1 MFAIEQ
7 NFKVRVD
14 ATLRAVEKKSYE
26 QIYRSITPVRTRRR
40 EFEHHLRLL
49 LQEESQTGLALS
61 YQGG

>member
-26 QIYRSITPVRTRRR
+26 QIYRSITLVRTRRS
-40 EFEHHLRLL
+40 EFERHLRLL
-49 LQEESQTGLALS
+49 LQEESQTGLVLS